1 MTAPTHAFL
10 EVDGLRLHHLE
21 WAGGVETVPVVCLH
35 GVTGHAWVWHDV
47 AQELADAGW
56 RVLAFDLRGHGD
68 SQWSA
73 GGDYATARH
82 AQDLEARLDQLGIV
96 KPVLLG
102 ASWGGLIALAYATE
116 HPDRVVAVA
125 LVDVPLSSE
134 QSETDVPERPGEF
147 ADHGAVV
154 DWERAANPHAPP
166 ALLNLVSA
174 HGTRPASGGSL
185 ARKHDPYFL
194 ARWPFRSDDRRREL
208 AALSVPVLMVH
219 AEQSRVVSAEA
230 TELAAA
236 RAPLGRLV
244 SVPDCGHVVPVEQP
258 AALARALLEF
268 LTELSR

>member
-1 MTAPTHAFL
+1 MSAPTHAFL

-21 WAGGVETVPVVCLH
+21 WAGGAEAAPVVYLH

-68 SQWSA
+68 SQWSP

-82 AQDLEARLDQLGIV
+82 VQDLEARLDRLGIV
-96 KPVLLG
+96 KPVLVG
-102 ASWGGLIALAYATE
+102 ASWGGLIALAYASQ
-116 HPDRVVAVA
+116 HADRVAAVA

-147 ADHGAVV
+147 GSHGAVAA
-154 DWERAANPHAPP
+154 WEREANPHAPP
-166 ALLNLVSA
+166 ALLELVSA
-174 HGTRPASGGSL
+174 QGTRPASGGSL

-194 ARWPFRSDDRRREL
+194 GRWPFRSDDRWGEL
-208 AALSVPVLMVH
+208 AALRVPVLVVH

-236 RAPLGRLV
+236 RAPSARLV
-244 SVPDCGHVVPVEQP
+244 SIPDCGHVVPVEQP
-258 AALARALLEF
+258 TALAHALQEF
-268 LTELSR
+268 LEQVSR